1 MVTTPKPRAL
11 PFVLVLTV
19 VACDEPRSSAD
30 DAPFSTPSAL
40 EAGSS
45 ASRSVTGPA
54 QVTVPDEDQLDP
66 LDPTELQVPVPA
78 GHEAVALARAA
89 DLLAAADPTALP
101 QPAMAATLA
110 AQHLAADVAH
120 ADGVG
125 VASVTSSTPRLAP
138 DGSATD
144 LLEVTFAV
152 STTLSGPAAGSF
164 TTALPQ
170 DTRCGP
176 SAPAVG
182 EERLVFLDIDPTG
195 GAWLRIGAPLVP
207 VVGGQ
212 VTLHGLHLSVTDI
225 ATVIQQNP
233 ETT

>member
-11 PFVLVLTV
+11 PFVLVLAV

-30 DAPFSTPSAL
+30 DPPLSTP
-40 EAGSS
+40 
-45 ASRSVTGPA
+45 RSVTGPA
-54 QVTVPDEDQLDP
+54 QVTAPDEDQLDP

-78 GHEAVALARAA
+78 GHEAVALVRAQ

-125 VASVTSSTPRLAP
+125 VASVTSSTLRLAP

-152 STTLSGPAAGSF
+152 STTLSGPATGSF

-170 DTRCGP
+170 DTRCGA

-182 EERLVFLDIDPTG
+182 EERLVFLDIDPAG
-195 GAWLRIGAPLVP
+195 EASIRIGAPLVP

-212 VTLHGLHLSVTDI
+212 VTLHGLHLSITDI
-225 ATVIQQNP
+225 ATAIQQHP